1 MFKTLSTNHY
11 QKNKE
16 RVQEKLVKDIKIFLK
31 KKRKNATIWL

>member
-1 MFKTLSTNHY
+1 MFKTLSNNHY

-16 RVQEKLVKDIKIFLK
+16 RVREKLVKDIKIFLK